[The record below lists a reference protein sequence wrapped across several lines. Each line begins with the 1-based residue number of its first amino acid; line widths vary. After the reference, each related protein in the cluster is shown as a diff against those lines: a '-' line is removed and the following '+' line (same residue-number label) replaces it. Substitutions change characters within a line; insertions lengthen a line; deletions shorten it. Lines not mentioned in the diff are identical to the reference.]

1 VADCPAMAN
10 VIGQRV
16 RRKEDPRFLKGEGR
30 YVDNMPFND
39 ALYLTYV
46 RSPIAHARITNID
59 VSEARALPGVQIFTA
74 DDVELGA
81 NPLPP
86 FLGIDERMHRPF
98 VAKDTVRFAGDIV
111 ACIVSETRAAGADAA
126 ELIFVDYEDLPV
138 VTDPR
143 EAVKDEVLL
152 FPDIGTNVAAK
163 RPPEQSDDELFA
175 GCEAVVE
182 GTLVSQRMASS
193 ALEPR
198 AAAASVDANGK
209 LTAWLSTQTPHQ
221 DREGLAANLGMDP
234 KDVRVVGPD
243 VGGGFG
249 AKGLKVED
257 ILLCWLAR
265 KTGRTI
271 RWVESRS
278 ENMVALDHGRAMVI
292 DFKIGGSR
300 DGKIEAY
307 RMNILADAGAY
318 PGLGS
323 FLPNLTGMM
332 ASGVYKIPKIG
343 VSVTTVTTNTTTI
356 GAFRGAGRP
365 EATQTIERA
374 IDMWADELEMDP
386 AEARRVNFI
395 QPDEF
400 PFTTASGATYDIGDY
415 EGALDKV
422 MEAAGYD
429 DLRAEQQ
436 RRRDN
441 GDSKQLGIGL
451 SVYVEITNGLGESEF
466 GAVRIDR
473 EGKATLRTGSFSH
486 GQGHETTFAMI
497 VAERLGLPLED
508 ITVIKGDT
516 DEVARGTGTYG
527 SKSTQIGGAAA
538 GQASEEL
545 IEKARRLVADLI
557 EASADDIVLDAQ
569 QGRFHVAGAPQSG
582 LSWGELAARLDN
594 DGRLQELS
602 VETDFQADAP
612 SFPFG
617 AHLAVVEVDTE
628 TGAASI
634 LRHVAVDDAGT
645 IISPVVADGQVH
657 GGVATGIAQALYEEV
672 MYDAS
677 GNPVTGSFVGYAF
690 PSAAE
695 LPSIERVEMVTP
707 TPLNPLG
714 AKGIGESG
722 TIGATPAVHNA
733 VVDALKPYGVKNID
747 MPANG
752 ERVWKAINGSA
763 DR

>member
-1 VADCPAMAN
+1 MAN

-16 RRKEDPRFLKGEGR
+16 RRKEDPRFLRGEGR
-30 YVDNMPFND
+30 YVDNMPFDD
-39 ALYLTYV
+39 ALHLTLV
-46 RSPIAHARITNID
+46 RSPVAHARITGMD
-59 VSEARALPGVQIFTA
+59 VSEARALPGVQVFTA
-74 DDVELGA
+74 DDVELGS

-86 FLGIDERMHRPF
+86 FLGVDERMHRPF

-111 ACIVSETRAAGADAA
+111 ACVLSETRAQGADAA
-126 ELIFVDYEDLPV
+126 GLIYVDYEELPV
-138 VTDPR
+138 VTNVR

-152 FPDIGTNVAAK
+152 FPDVGTNTCAK
-163 RPPEQSDDELFA
+163 RPPEASDDELFA
-175 GCEAVVE
+175 GCEVTAE
-182 GTLVSQRMASS
+182 GTLVSQRLAASP
-193 ALEPR
+193 LEPR
-198 AAAASVDANGK
+198 AMAASVDEDGK

-221 DREGLAANLGMDP
+221 DRDGLAMNLGMDP
-234 KDVRVVGPD
+234 GNVRVIGPD

-249 AKGLKVED
+249 AKGLNVED
-257 ILLCWLAR
+257 ILICWLAR

-271 RWVESRS
+271 RWVETRS
-278 ENMVALDHGRAMVI
+278 ENMVAMNQGRAMEL

-300 DGKIEAY
+300 DGKIEAF
-307 RMNILADAGAY
+307 RVSVLADAGAY
-318 PGLGS
+318 PGLGA

-343 VSVTTVTTNTTTI
+343 FDVTVVTTNTTTI
-356 GAFRGAGRP
+356 GPFRGAGRP
-365 EATQTIERA
+365 EATQVVERA
-374 IDMWADELEMDP
+374 MDMWADELGMDP
-386 AEARRVNFI
+386 GDVRRVNFI

-400 PFTTASGATYDIGDY
+400 PYATGTGVTYDIGDY

-422 MEAAGYD
+422 LEAAGYKE
-429 DLRAEQQ
+429 LRAEQEQ
-436 RRRDN
+436 RRSN

-466 GAVRIDR
+466 GAVRITP
-473 EGKATLRTGSFSH
+473 EGEAVLRTGSFSH

-497 VAERLGLPLED
+497 VAERLGMPLENVS
-508 ITVIKGDT
+508 VIKGDT
-516 DEVARGTGTYG
+516 QEVARGTGTYG

-545 IEKARRLVADLI
+545 VEKARRLVADLI
-557 EASADDIVLDAQ
+557 EASPDDIVLDAQ

-612 SFPFG
+612 TFPFG

-628 TGAASI
+628 TGAVEI

-645 IISPVVADGQVH
+645 IISPIVADGQVH
-657 GGVATGIAQALYEEV
+657 GGVATGIAQALFEEV
-672 MYDAS
+672 KYDSA

-695 LPSIERVEMVTP
+695 LPMIERVEMVTP

-733 VVDALKPYGVKNID
+733 VVDALKPYGVKNIQ

-752 ERVWKAINGSA
+752 ERVWDAIRNGSS
-763 DR
+763 

>member
-1 VADCPAMAN
+1 MAN

-16 RRKEDPRFLKGEGR
+16 RRKEDPRFLRGEGR
-30 YVDNMPFND
+30 YVDNMPLED
-39 ALYLTYV
+39 ALHLTYV
-46 RSPIAHARITNID
+46 RSPVAHARITGID
-59 VSEARALPGVQIFTA
+59 VSEARALPGVQVFTA
-74 DDVELGA
+74 DDIELGT

-86 FLGIDERMHRPF
+86 FLGVDERMHRPF

-111 ACIVSETRAAGADAA
+111 ACILSDTRAAGADAA
-126 ELIFVDYEDLPV
+126 GQIYVDYEELPV

-143 EAVKDEVLL
+143 EALKDEVLL
-152 FPDIGTNVAAK
+152 FPDVGTNVCIK
-163 RPPEQSDDELFA
+163 QPPKQSDEELFA
-175 GCEAVVE
+175 DCETSVE
-182 GTLVSQRMASS
+182 GTLVSQRLAASP
-193 ALEPR
+193 LEPR
-198 AAAASVDANGK
+198 ASAATVDENGR
-209 LTAWLSTQTPHQ
+209 LTVWLSTQTPHQ
-221 DREGLAANLGMDP
+221 DRDGLAMNLGMEP

-249 AKGLKVED
+249 AKGLNVED
-257 ILLCWLAR
+257 ILISWLAR

-278 ENMVALDHGRAMVI
+278 ENMVGMNHGRAMVI

-300 DGKIEAY
+300 DGKVDAV
-307 RMNILADAGAY
+307 RFSVLADAGAY
-318 PGLGS
+318 PGLGA
-323 FLPNLTGMM
+323 FLPNLTAMM

-343 VSVTTVTTNTTTI
+343 VDITAVTTNTTTI
-356 GAFRGAGRP
+356 GPFRGAGRP
-365 EATQTIERA
+365 EASQAIERA
-374 IDMWADELEMDP
+374 MDMWADELGMDP
-386 AEARRVNFI
+386 GDARRVNFI

-400 PFTTASGATYDIGDY
+400 PYATGTGVTYDIGDY

-422 MEAAGYD
+422 LEAAGYR
-429 DLRAEQQ
+429 DLRAEQEK
-436 RRRDN
+436 RRSN
-441 GDSKQLGIGL
+441 GDAKQLGIGL

-466 GAVRIDR
+466 GAVNITADG
-473 EGKATLRTGSFSH
+473 EAVLRTGSFSH

-497 VAERLGLPLED
+497 VAERLGLPMENVS
-508 ITVIKGDT
+508 VIKGDT
-516 DEVARGTGTYG
+516 DQVARGTGTYG

-545 IEKARRLVADLI
+545 VEKSRRLVADLI
-557 EASADDIVLDAQ
+557 EASPEDIVLDAQ

-582 LSWGELAARLDN
+582 LSWGELAARLDK

-612 SFPFG
+612 TFPFG

-628 TGAASI
+628 TGAVQI

-657 GGVATGIAQALYEEV
+657 GGVATGIAQALFEEV
-672 MYDAS
+672 LYDSA
-677 GNPVTGSFVGYAF
+677 GNPVSGSFVGYAF

-695 LPSIERVEMVTP
+695 LPPIERVEMVTP

-733 VVDALKPYGVKNID
+733 VVDALKPYGVKNIQ

-752 ERVWKAINGSA
+752 ERVWDAING
-763 DR
+763 